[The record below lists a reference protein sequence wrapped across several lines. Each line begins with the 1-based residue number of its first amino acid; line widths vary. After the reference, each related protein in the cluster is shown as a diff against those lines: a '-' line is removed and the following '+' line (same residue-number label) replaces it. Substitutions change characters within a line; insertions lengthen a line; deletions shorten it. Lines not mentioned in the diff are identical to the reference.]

1 MADWIIKQQPTTC
14 CLPEVHFTMRDT
26 QITNQ
31 EIFHT
36 NRNGRNMMVAMLI

>member
-1 MADWIIKQQPTTC
+1 MTDWIIKQQPTTC
-14 CLPEVHFTMRDT
+14 CLPEVHFTMDT
-26 QITNQ
+26 QITSQ